1 MCDTQGRNIC
11 VVRWLSIDKIINA
24 STELIVV
31 VVVVVGLRGGKHHM
45 LPAIITRYHNK

>member
-1 MCDTQGRNIC
+1 MSDTQGRNIC
-11 VVRWLSIDKIINA
+11 VARWLSIDKIINA
-24 STELIVV
+24 SAELIV